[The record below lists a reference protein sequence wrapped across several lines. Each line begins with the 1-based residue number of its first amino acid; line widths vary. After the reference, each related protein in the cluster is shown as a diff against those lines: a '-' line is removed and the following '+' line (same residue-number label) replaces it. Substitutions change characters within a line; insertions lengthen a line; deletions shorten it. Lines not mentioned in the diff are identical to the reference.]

1 MKFGGVSLDGAERM
15 YAVADIVT
23 SFSEKSPVVVA
34 SAMKG
39 VTDMLIASF
48 DSLTASDIHE
58 YQNKI
63 RLIINIHKN
72 VARNLKLSSGEQ
84 IKLTRSIDKLGRQLN
99 NYKYDKSVSSNEARD
114 FIISFGEQLCVLLL
128 NQALRKKGLKSL
140 AMNAGDILVTSD
152 KFGNAKPD
160 MQMTR
165 VNVSKKLLPLIKNN
179 YIPVITGFFG
189 KTKNGKIATLGRGG
203 SDYSASILANVCNAR
218 ELIVWKEVNGVYTED
233 PKKNPAAVFLAEL
246 TYEKATELA
255 RAGAKVLHPESMEPV
270 RIKKIPVRVKN
281 VFNPVFAGS
290 LIY

>member
-63 RLIINIHKN
+63 RSIINIHKN